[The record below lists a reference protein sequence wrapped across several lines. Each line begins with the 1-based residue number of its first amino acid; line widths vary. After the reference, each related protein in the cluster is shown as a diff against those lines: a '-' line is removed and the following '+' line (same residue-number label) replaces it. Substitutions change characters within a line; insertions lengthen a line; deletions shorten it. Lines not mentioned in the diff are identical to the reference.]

1 MRKPIT
7 VLSKIPAIKLAGIA
21 FFCLIPLWSWAG
33 FSVRVI
39 TDQLSSPWG
48 MAQLPDGRFLVT
60 EKRAA
65 TLRIV
70 DLQGNISAPVSALPE
85 VDIVGQGGLLDVTLH
100 PQFPEQPTI
109 YLSFTSGDA
118 TRGHSTEV
126 VRANLLDIDTAEP
139 RLTEVKTIFEAQPK
153 VRGGRH
159 FGGRLLFDRQNF
171 LFISLGDRGQRAFSQ
186 RLDSHH
192 GSVIRLHDDGRVPI
206 DNPFVNQPGA
216 RPEIFTYGHRNVQG
230 MTLHPQTDEVW
241 IHEHGPQGGDEV
253 NLLQAGKNYGWP
265 VITYGVEYVS
275 GLKIGEGIRKPGM
288 EQPLHF
294 WDPSIAPSGMAFYR
308 GDLWVGALKYQLL
321 AQLTFKED
329 LLLKEQRHFQG
340 RFGRIRDVR
349 NFSDDRQQPAL
360 YLLTGASNGQLIR
373 IDYD

>member
-1 MRKPIT
+1 
-7 VLSKIPAIKLAGIA
+7 
-21 FFCLIPLWSWAG
+21 
-33 FSVRVI
+33 
-39 TDQLSSPWG
+39 
-48 MAQLPDGRFLVT
+48 
-60 EKRAA
+60 
-65 TLRIV
+65 
-70 DLQGNISAPVSALPE
+70 
-85 VDIVGQGGLLDVTLH
+85 
-100 PQFPEQPTI
+100 
-109 YLSFTSGDA
+109 
-118 TRGHSTEV
+118 
-126 VRANLLDIDTAEP
+126 
-139 RLTEVKTIFEAQPK
+139 
-153 VRGGRH
+153 RGGRH

-192 GSVIRLHDDGRVPI
+192 GSVICLHNDGRVPI